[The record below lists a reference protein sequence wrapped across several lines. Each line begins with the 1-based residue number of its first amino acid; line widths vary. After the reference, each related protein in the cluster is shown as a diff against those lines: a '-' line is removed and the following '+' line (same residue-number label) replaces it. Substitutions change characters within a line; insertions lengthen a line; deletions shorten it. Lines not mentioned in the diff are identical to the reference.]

1 MLAYGIEVSF
11 ESLLQCIHVRRP
23 ASAMAGTCG
32 GPVFCVCW
40 HGRGIKDREVN
51 GMKHRIL
58 TVCLLLAL
66 LLTACGGQN
75 REPENPPDAKP
86 SAPGEEA
93 AEPPDETPEPEPA
106 KPEEKEPLSLED
118 VLTDIYTVAPGTAG
132 RALCGPPM
140 PPENC
145 WTGSM

>member
-11 ESLLQCIHVRRP
+11 ESLLQCIHVWRP

-66 LLTACGGQN
+66 LLQDLQHIGTIIGIAGGKSKAAAILSVIRASRQ
-75 REPENPPDAKP
+75 DILITD
-86 SAPGEEA
+86 EA
-93 AEPPDETPEPEPA
+93 AAHEILKMA
-106 KPEEKEPLSLED
+106 KEQ
-118 VLTDIYTVAPGTAG
+118 
-132 RALCGPPM
+132 
-140 PPENC
+140 
-145 WTGSM
+145 